1 MTLKSK
7 IDPRITEI
15 VARLQNAGYE
25 TYIVGG
31 AVRDFLLERTPKDY
45 DLSTA
50 ATPEQIRS
58 VFRDKRTLIIGRRFR
73 LVHLFLGDD
82 IIEISTFRKPPNAE
96 DQADRPP
103 RAANAPEHMI
113 FQDNEFGTSEDDA
126 QRRDFTCNALFYD
139 PVNNQ
144 IADFTKSGLDDIKAG
159 IVRCIGKPA
168 LRFEEDPVRILRALK
183 LVGQYGF
190 TLEAETEKAL
200 HEVMPM
206 IVHASISRMTLELE
220 KILKNPYGD
229 QILAAFRKYGFLQY
243 FLPALDRRFDT
254 EQGQYAMALL
264 AKRNERLR
272 AGCYRDSMSLA
283 IALLTLPFFEKSP
296 NGSGI
301 QGGLWTP
308 RSGIEPL
315 IADLIR
321 AMFKPMA
328 LTRRACAAAV
338 RNFLPQVRLKAGE
351 RLPRRVQAAGFA
363 TAREMSIIQNEVQWH
378 IDDFETRIPQSFR
391 TGGKPGKRKKKHR
404 KDRKDWKRSM
414 EPSNV
419 TESQNTDIPVDATP
433 LGF

>member
-1 MTLKSK
+1 
-7 IDPRITEI
+7 
-15 VARLQNAGYE
+15 
-25 TYIVGG
+25 
-31 AVRDFLLERTPKDY
+31 
-45 DLSTA
+45 
-50 ATPEQIRS
+50 
-58 VFRDKRTLIIGRRFR
+58 
-73 LVHLFLGDD
+73 
-82 IIEISTFRKPPNAE
+82 
-96 DQADRPP
+96 
-103 RAANAPEHMI
+103 
-113 FQDNEFGTSEDDA
+113 
-126 QRRDFTCNALFYD
+126 
-139 PVNNQ
+139 
-144 IADFTKSGLDDIKAG
+144 
-159 IVRCIGKPA
+159 
-168 LRFEEDPVRILRALK
+168 
-183 LVGQYGF
+183 
-190 TLEAETEKAL
+190 
-200 HEVMPM
+200 
-206 IVHASISRMTLELE
+206 
-220 KILKNPYGD
+220 
-229 QILAAFRKYGFLQY
+229 
-243 FLPALDRRFDT
+243 
-254 EQGQYAMALL
+254 
-264 AKRNERLR
+264 
-272 AGCYRDSMSLA
+272 MSLA